1 MTFIEGDSAYGENSH
16 IPWPSQPGIV
26 TLRQTDIFL
35 CDEGPWWHTPPT
47 RFVIGTDQIN
57 NRMDNV
63 RIGIVGLGNIGQIH
77 VNNLLEGKVE
87 RGVLTAVADAFPDKL
102 PEYEAK
108 GLKTF
113 DSGEALIASGEIDAL
128 MIATPHFQHTTLGIA
143 ALEAG
148 LHVMVEKPISAHKAD
163 AERLVA
169 AAEARPEL
177 TFSGMFQ
184 MRVEPRYQ
192 KIRELVQG
200 GELGDLIRVIWIMT
214 DWFRAEAYYQSS
226 DWRATWKGEGG
237 GVLLNQC
244 LHQLDALQWIVGMP
258 SRVQSHIGIGKHHD
272 IEVEDDVTCY
282 LEYANG
288 ASGAFIT
295 STGETPGSNRF
306 EIAGTKGRAL
316 LENDKLI
323 VTRNAVPSD
332 EWSRTSKIGF
342 QQPETTVEE
351 IPIPGAEDAHAKL
364 VANFVNA
371 ILDGEPLIAPGA
383 SGIGS
388 VELANVMVYSGLLG
402 QAIDLPMDG
411 AAWEAKLNELI
422 ANSTHE
428 KKTVEVSNE
437 DFTASFRK

>member
-1 MTFIEGDSAYGENSH
+1 MACSG
-16 IPWPSQPGIV
+16 
-26 TLRQTDIFL
+26 TLPFPFSNL
-35 CDEGPWWHTPPT
+35 NGS
-47 RFVIGTDQIN
+47 IN
-57 NRMDNV
+57 IRMDKV
-63 RIGIVGLGNIGQIH
+63 RIGVVGLGNIGQVH
-77 VNNLLEGKVE
+77 VNNLLEGKVP
-87 RGVLTAVADAFPDKL
+87 RGVLTAVGDAFPDKL
-102 PEYEAK
+102 PGFAAK

-163 AERLVA
+163 AERLIA
-169 AAEARPEL
+169 AADARPKL

-192 KIRELVQG
+192 KIRKLVQG

-258 SRVQSHIGIGKHHD
+258 TKVQSHVGIGKHHD

-282 LEYANG
+282 MEYPNG

-306 EIAGTKGRAL
+306 EIAGTKGRVL

-323 VTRNAVPSD
+323 VTRNEVASD

-342 QQPETTVEE
+342 QQPVATVEE
-351 IPIPGAEDAHAKL
+351 IPIPSADDAHAKL

-371 ILDGEPLIAPGA
+371 ILDGEELIAPGA

-388 VELANVMVYSGLLG
+388 VELANVMVFSGLLG
-402 QAIDLPMDG
+402 QAIDLPMDS
-411 AAWEAKLNELI
+411 AAWEAKLNDLI

-428 KKTVEVSNE
+428 KKVVEVSNE
-437 DFTASFRK
+437 DFNASFRK

>member
-1 MTFIEGDSAYGENSH
+1 
-16 IPWPSQPGIV
+16 
-26 TLRQTDIFL
+26 
-35 CDEGPWWHTPPT
+35 
-47 RFVIGTDQIN
+47 
-57 NRMDNV
+57 MDKV
-63 RIGIVGLGNIGQIH
+63 RIGIIGLGNIGQIH
-77 VNNLLEGKVE
+77 VNNLLESKVP
-87 RGVLTAVADAFPDKL
+87 RGVLTAVGDAFPDKL

-113 DSGEALIASGEIDAL
+113 DSGEALIGSGEIDAL
-128 MIATPHFQHTTLGIA
+128 IVATPHFQHTTLGIA
-143 ALEAG
+143 ALKAG

-163 AERLVA
+163 AERLIA
-169 AAEARPEL
+169 AANARPEL

-192 KIRELVQG
+192 KLRKLVRD

-258 SRVQSHIGIGKHHD
+258 SKVQSHVGIGRHHD

-282 LEYANG
+282 MEYANG
-288 ASGAFIT
+288 ANGAFIT

-316 LENDKLI
+316 LENDRLI
-323 VTRNAVPSD
+323 VTRNEVASD

-342 QQPETTVEE
+342 KQPESTVEE
-351 IPIPGAEDAHAKL
+351 IPIPGADNAHAQL
-364 VANFVNA
+364 IANFVNA
-371 ILDGEPLIAPGA
+371 ILDGEALIAPGA

-402 QAIDLPMDG
+402 QAVDLPMDS
-411 AAWEAKLNELI
+411 AAWESKLNELI
-422 ANSTHE
+422 ASSTHE

-437 DFTASFRK
+437 DFSASFRK

>member
-1 MTFIEGDSAYGENSH
+1 
-16 IPWPSQPGIV
+16 
-26 TLRQTDIFL
+26 
-35 CDEGPWWHTPPT
+35 
-47 RFVIGTDQIN
+47 
-57 NRMDNV
+57 MDKV
-63 RIGIVGLGNIGQIH
+63 RIGIIGLGNIGQIH
-77 VNNLLEGKVE
+77 VNNLLESKVP
-87 RGVLTAVADAFPDKL
+87 RGVLTAVGDAFPDKL

-113 DSGEALIASGEIDAL
+113 DSGEALIGSGEIDAL
-128 MIATPHFQHTTLGIA
+128 IVATPHFQHTTLGIA

-163 AERLVA
+163 AERLIA
-169 AAEARPEL
+169 AANARPEL

-192 KIRELVQG
+192 KLRKLVRD

-258 SRVQSHIGIGKHHD
+258 SKVQSHVGIGRHHD

-282 LEYANG
+282 MEYANG
-288 ASGAFIT
+288 ANGAFIT
-295 STGETPGSNRF
+295 STGETPGNNRF

-316 LENDKLI
+316 LENDRLI
-323 VTRNAVPSD
+323 VTRNKVASD

-342 QQPETTVEE
+342 KQPETTVEE
-351 IPIPGAEDAHAKL
+351 IPIPGADNAHAQL
-364 VANFVNA
+364 IANFVNA
-371 ILDGEPLIAPGA
+371 ILDGEALIAPGA

-402 QAIDLPMDG
+402 QAVDLPMDS
-411 AAWEAKLNELI
+411 AAWESKLNELI

-437 DFTASFRK
+437 DFSASFRK

>member
-1 MTFIEGDSAYGENSH
+1 
-16 IPWPSQPGIV
+16 
-26 TLRQTDIFL
+26 
-35 CDEGPWWHTPPT
+35 
-47 RFVIGTDQIN
+47 
-57 NRMDNV
+57 MDKV
-63 RIGIVGLGNIGQIH
+63 RIGIIGLGNIGQIH
-77 VNNLLEGKVE
+77 VNNLLESKVP
-87 RGVLTAVADAFPDKL
+87 RGVLTAVGDAFPDKL

-113 DSGEALIASGEIDAL
+113 DSGEALIGSGEIDAL
-128 MIATPHFQHTTLGIA
+128 IVATPHFQHTTLGIA

-163 AERLVA
+163 AERLIA
-169 AAEARPEL
+169 AANARPEL

-192 KIRELVQG
+192 KLRKLVRD

-258 SRVQSHIGIGKHHD
+258 SKVQSHVGIGRHHD

-282 LEYANG
+282 MEYANG
-288 ASGAFIT
+288 ANGVFIT

-316 LENDKLI
+316 LENDRLI
-323 VTRNAVPSD
+323 VTRNEVASD

-342 QQPETTVEE
+342 KQPESTVEE
-351 IPIPGAEDAHAKL
+351 IPIPGADNAHAQL
-364 VANFVNA
+364 IANFVNA
-371 ILDGEPLIAPGA
+371 ILDGEALIAPGA

-402 QAIDLPMDG
+402 QAVDLPMDS
-411 AAWEAKLNELI
+411 AAWESKLNELI

-437 DFTASFRK
+437 DFSASFRK

>member
-1 MTFIEGDSAYGENSH
+1 
-16 IPWPSQPGIV
+16 
-26 TLRQTDIFL
+26 
-35 CDEGPWWHTPPT
+35 
-47 RFVIGTDQIN
+47 
-57 NRMDNV
+57 MDKV
-63 RIGIVGLGNIGQIH
+63 RIGIIGLGNIGQIH
-77 VNNLLEGKVE
+77 VNNLLESKVP
-87 RGVLTAVADAFPDKL
+87 RGVLTAVGDAFPDKL

-113 DSGEALIASGEIDAL
+113 DSGEALIGSGEIDAL
-128 MIATPHFQHTTLGIA
+128 IVATPHFQHTTLGIA
-143 ALEAG
+143 ALKAG

-163 AERLVA
+163 AERLIA
-169 AAEARPEL
+169 AANARPEL

-192 KIRELVQG
+192 KLRKLVRD

-258 SRVQSHIGIGKHHD
+258 SKVQSHVGIGRHHD

-282 LEYANG
+282 MEYANG
-288 ASGAFIT
+288 ANGAFIT

-316 LENDKLI
+316 LENDRLI
-323 VTRNAVPSD
+323 VTRNEVASD

-342 QQPETTVEE
+342 KQPESTVEE
-351 IPIPGAEDAHAKL
+351 IPIPGADNPHAQL
-364 VANFVNA
+364 IANFVNA
-371 ILDGEPLIAPGA
+371 ILDGEALIAPGA

-402 QAIDLPMDG
+402 QAVDLPMDS
-411 AAWEAKLNELI
+411 AAWESKLNELI
-422 ANSTHE
+422 ASSTHE

-437 DFTASFRK
+437 DFSASFRK

>member
-1 MTFIEGDSAYGENSH
+1 
-16 IPWPSQPGIV
+16 
-26 TLRQTDIFL
+26 
-35 CDEGPWWHTPPT
+35 
-47 RFVIGTDQIN
+47 
-57 NRMDNV
+57 MDKV
-63 RIGIVGLGNIGQIH
+63 RIGIIGLGNIGQIH
-77 VNNLLEGKVE
+77 VNNLLESKVP
-87 RGVLTAVADAFPDKL
+87 RGVLTAVGDAFPDKL

-113 DSGEALIASGEIDAL
+113 DSGEALIGSGEIDAL
-128 MIATPHFQHTTLGIA
+128 LVATPHFQHTTLGIA

-148 LHVMVEKPISAHKAD
+148 LHVMVEKPISAHTAD
-163 AERLVA
+163 AERLIA
-169 AAEARPEL
+169 AANARPEL

-192 KIRELVQG
+192 KLRKLVRD

-258 SRVQSHIGIGKHHD
+258 SKVQSHVGIGRHHD

-282 LEYANG
+282 MEYANG
-288 ASGAFIT
+288 ANGAFIT

-316 LENDKLI
+316 LENDRII
-323 VTRNAVPSD
+323 VTRNEVASD

-342 QQPETTVEE
+342 KQPESTVEE
-351 IPIPGAEDAHAKL
+351 IPIPGADNAHAQL
-364 VANFVNA
+364 IANFVNA
-371 ILDGEPLIAPGA
+371 ILDGEALIAPGA
-383 SGIGS
+383 RGIGS
-388 VELANVMVYSGLLG
+388 VELATVMVYSGLFG
-402 QAIDLPMDG
+402 QAVDLPMDS

-422 ANSTHE
+422 ARSTHE
-428 KKTVEVSNE
+428 KKTVDVSNE
-437 DFTASFRK
+437 DFSASFRK